1 MPKVDVVDG
10 LQNERGKLL
19 YIVRRLKRESHVNAG
34 ENEDFV
40 NCVDDVR
47 RTPTDTAKSHNDR
60 NISEFADHERFES
73 CEKLC
78 LIRILEE

>member
-19 YIVRRLKRESHVNAG
+19 YIVRRLKPGSHINAG

-40 NCVDDVR
+40 NCVDDLSG
-47 RTPTDTAKSHNDR
+47 TPTDTAKSHNDR
-60 NISEFADHERFES
+60 NISEFAEHERLES

-78 LIRILEE
+78 LIRILKE